1 MSRTNQDG
9 EGDKTPL
16 GNSKE
21 VIVSGDFSAAV
32 RKERSMELLNK
43 MTKALLSGDGNFVP
57 FVIAS
62 KDGEVIAEELI
73 VNPDG
78 TVQLPE
84 LKLNTKE
91 DIEQKSKFIR
101 KILKEISPVLRAEI
115 ENVTYIALMRKDSK
129 KLEKIMR
136 MAKDKKIKPRLENRA
151 GCIWLV
157 VGDEE
162 VVI

>member
-1 MSRTNQDG
+1 MSQQNQEKKD
-9 EGDKTPL
+9 ETPL

-21 VIVSGDFSAAV
+21 VIVHGDFSKAV
-32 RKERSMELLNK
+32 QKERSLELLNK
-43 MTKALLSGDGNFVP
+43 LMKTILEGDGNITP
-57 FVIAS
+57 FVIGM
-62 KDGEVIAEELI
+62 KDGQIVAEECI
-73 VNPDG
+73 VAPDG
-78 TVQLPE
+78 TIQLPE
-84 LKLNTKE
+84 LKVNTKE

-101 KILKEISPVLRAEI
+101 KILKEISPVLKAEI